1 MFLFSRN
8 MYCIVA
14 VCCFLLCGTSA
25 SAGAVL
31 LLHSTDTSSD
41 WIAGV
46 TEGLV
51 DTLPS
56 SMNVDALPVGN
67 AQDGVEHFE
76 TVFQSISD
84 KYGDQSLDGLI
95 ADGPVAYAFLRKYRE
110 DLAPLVPV
118 VYCSMPAP
126 DPQRL
131 MSCASCSGVPM
142 DLGVAE
148 TVDFIFAL
156 RPETSIVV
164 GIIDGS
170 DESQRLRRQAEAAI
184 APYMDRASLIFPGYE
199 PGDDNGL
206 DMDTLRDV
214 AASVPMSGAILLL
227 QYDPVATSS
236 APLQSGVSRMLADRS
251 DAPVFAVRQQAI
263 GSGALGGVVPVAED
277 QGRQA
282 GLVMQRIMEGED
294 ATTMLVEAVPPVPV
308 VDQTVAAR
316 FAIPAALYLDKAQIV
331 NPIPQPATGEN
342 LEPMTGWLSGGL
354 LAVVLMV
361 FLAIRRTG
369 TPKDR

>member
-1 MFLFSRN
+1 MFLLSRN
-8 MYCIVA
+8 IYCIVA
-14 VCCFLLCGTSA
+14 VCCFLLCGSNA
-25 SAGAVL
+25 SAGTIL
-31 LLHSTDTSSD
+31 LLHSTDSRPD

-46 TEGLV
+46 AEGLV
-51 DTLPS
+51 DTLS
-56 SMNVDALPVGN
+56 SNVNIHAIPVGD
-67 AQDGVEHFE
+67 ARDGVEHFE
-76 TVFQSISD
+76 SVFQDISP
-84 KYGDQSLDGLI
+84 KYGEQPLDGLI

-110 DLAPLVPV
+110 ELAPQVPV

-148 TVDFIFAL
+148 TMDLIFAL

-164 GIIDGS
+164 GIIDGAE
-170 DESQRLRRQAEAAI
+170 ESQRLRRQAEAAM

-214 AASVPMSGAILLL
+214 AASVPLSGAILFLQFDPEALL
-227 QYDPVATSS
+227 STPPQRNV
-236 APLQSGVSRMLADRS
+236 VKMLAERS
-251 DAPVFAVRQQAI
+251 DAPVFAIRQQAI

-282 GLVMQRIMEGED
+282 GLVMQRILEGED
-294 ATTMLVEAVPPVPV
+294 AATMLVEAVEPVPV
-308 VDQTVAAR
+308 IDQTVAAR
-316 FAIPAALYLDKAQIV
+316 FVIPSARYPAKVAVI
-331 NPIPQPATGEN
+331 NPVPHPVPGQN
-342 LEPMTGWLSGGL
+342 LESTTGWLLGGL
-354 LAVVLMV
+354 LVAGVLV
-361 FLAIRRTG
+361 FLLIRRTAA
-369 TPKDR
+369 PKDR

>member
-1 MFLFSRN
+1 
-8 MYCIVA
+8 
-14 VCCFLLCGTSA
+14 
-25 SAGAVL
+25 
-31 LLHSTDTSSD
+31 
-41 WIAGV
+41 
-46 TEGLV
+46 
-51 DTLPS
+51 
-56 SMNVDALPVGN
+56 MNVDALPVGN